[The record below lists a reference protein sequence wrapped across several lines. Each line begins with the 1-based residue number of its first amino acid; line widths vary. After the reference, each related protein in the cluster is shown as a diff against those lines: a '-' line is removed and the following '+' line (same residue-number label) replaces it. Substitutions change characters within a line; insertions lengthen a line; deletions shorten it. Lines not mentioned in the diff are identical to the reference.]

1 MPAPA
6 PASRPQPPL
15 GRVVFVGAGPGAP
28 DLLTIRALESLR
40 TADVIVHDQ
49 LVPRAILD
57 LASPAAEVLLVPR
70 GSDACGDADPGEVA
84 GRLLARL
91 AREGRTVVRLK
102 GGDPSVFARLVEE
115 LEPLRDAGIGV
126 EFVPGVTA
134 ALAAAAAAGVPLTS
148 RSAASSLTI
157 VTGHAAD
164 DKTDGI
170 DFCSLA
176 TVPGT
181 LVVYMGVEQ
190 IAGWSA
196 DLLAAGKPGDT
207 PVTVVS
213 RCAWPDQQIACTTL
227 DRCAADAARHG
238 WQPPAVVI
246 VGETAQPLAARGPL
260 AGRCVLVTRPAGQG
274 DELAA
279 LVRAAGGGCLHV
291 PLVRIEPPESWAAL
305 DAAIARADTYD
316 WVVCASANGVRAFVE
331 RLRHAGRDARA
342 LGTARLAAIGP
353 ATCREL
359 GRAGLHADLAPDTFS
374 SEGLVA
380 AFADMPRGGRFLLV
394 RADRGRELLR
404 TELLARG
411 HTVDEVAAYRTLP
424 VEAVDP
430 EILAAVERAGIG
442 WITITSSAIAEAAVR
457 VFGDRLHRWR
467 VASLSPIT
475 SATLRRAG
483 IAVAAEASEATAA
496 GLLAAIMGHESVEA
510 GEIAP
515 SAESPQPA
523 R

>member
-1 MPAPA
+1 MPASA
-6 PASRPQPPL
+6 TTSRPAQPA

-28 DLLTIRALESLR
+28 DLLTLRALECLR
-40 TADVIVHDQ
+40 TADVVVHDQ
-49 LVPRAILD
+49 LVPPAILD
-57 LASPAAEVLLVPR
+57 LASPVAELLPVPR
-70 GSDACGDADPGEVA
+70 GSEACGEANPGEVA
-84 GRLLARL
+84 GQLLARL
-91 AREGRTVVRLK
+91 ARAGRSIVRLK

-115 LEPLRDAGIGV
+115 LEPLREAGVPV

-157 VTGHAAD
+157 VTGHEAD
-164 DKTDGI
+164 DKAAGI
-170 DFCSLA
+170 DFHSLA
-176 TVPGT
+176 SVPGT

-190 IAGWSA
+190 IARWSA
-196 DLLAAGKPGDT
+196 ELLDAGTPGDT

-227 DRCAADAARHG
+227 DRCAADAVRHG

-246 VGETAQPLAARGPL
+246 VGEAAQPLVATGPL
-260 AGRCVLVTRPAGQG
+260 AGRRVLITRPAGQG

-279 LVRAAGGGCLHV
+279 LVRAAGGGCLHE
-291 PLVRIEPPESWAAL
+291 PLVRIEPPESWADL

-316 WVVCASANGVRAFVE
+316 WIVCASANGVRSFVE
-331 RLRHAGRDARA
+331 RLRRTGRDARA

-359 GRAGLHADLAPDTFS
+359 DRAGLHVDLAPDTFN

-380 AFADMPRGGRFLLV
+380 AFAEVPRGGRFLLV
-394 RADRGRELLR
+394 RADKGRDVLHKELV
-404 TELLARG
+404 ARG
-411 HTVDEVAAYRTLP
+411 HVVDQVAAYRSVP
-424 VEAVDP
+424 VEPLDP
-430 EILAAVERAGIG
+430 QRLAAVDRAGVD

-483 IAVAAEASEATAA
+483 ISVAAEAVEATAA
-496 GLLAAIMGHESVEA
+496 GLVAAIVGSEA
-510 GEIAP
+510 RAVP
-515 SAESPQPA
+515 PPAKSPQIA

>member
-6 PASRPQPPL
+6 TSSRL
-15 GRVVFVGAGPGAP
+15 AHSAGRVVFVGAGPGAP
-28 DLLTIRALESLR
+28 DLLTIRALETLR
-40 TADVIVHDQ
+40 TADVVVHDQ

-57 LASPAAEVLLVPR
+57 LAAPAAERLPVPR

-84 GRLLARL
+84 GQLLARL

-115 LEPLRDAGIGV
+115 LEPLREAGVVV

-164 DKTDGI
+164 DKTAGI
-170 DFCSLA
+170 DFRTLA
-176 TVPGT
+176 SVPGT

-190 IAGWSA
+190 LAGWSA

-213 RCAWPDQQIACTTL
+213 RCAWPDQRIAFTTL
-227 DRCAADAARHG
+227 GRCAADAARHG
-238 WQPPAVVI
+238 WRPPAAVI

-260 AGRCVLVTRPAGQG
+260 AGCGVLVTRPAGQG

-279 LVRAAGGGCLHV
+279 LVAAAGGNCLHV
-291 PLVRIEPPESWAAL
+291 PLVRIEPPDSWEPL

-316 WVVCASANGVRAFVE
+316 WIVFASANGVRAFVE
-331 RLRHAGRDARA
+331 RLRQAGRDARA

-353 ATCREL
+353 ATRREL
-359 GRAGLHADLAPDTFS
+359 DRAGLHADLAPDTYS

-380 AFADMPRGGRFLLV
+380 AFTGAPGGGRFLLV
-394 RADRGRELLR
+394 RADRGRDVLR

-411 HTVDEVAAYRTLP
+411 HAVDEVAAYRNLP
-424 VEAVDP
+424 VDQVDSAT
-430 EILAAVERAGIG
+430 LAAVDRAGVR

-457 VFGDRLHRWR
+457 VFGDRLHRWQ

-475 SATLRRAG
+475 SATLQRAG
-483 IAVAAEASEATAA
+483 IPVAVEASEATAA
-496 GLLAAIMGHESVEA
+496 GLVAAIIGGEAAGHA
-510 GEIAP
+510 GIAP
-515 SAESPQPA
+515 PAESPQPPG
-523 R
+523 

>member
-6 PASRPQPPL
+6 APSRLAQPR

-28 DLLTIRALESLR
+28 DLLTLRALEYLR
-40 TADVIVHDQ
+40 AAEIVVHDQ
-49 LVPRAILD
+49 LVPQAVLD
-57 LASPAAEVLLVPR
+57 VASPAAVRLPVPR
-70 GSDACGDADPGEVA
+70 GDDACGAADPGEAA

-91 AREGRTVVRLK
+91 ASEGRTVVRLK

-115 LEPLRDAGIGV
+115 LEPLREAGIGV

-164 DKTDGI
+164 DKTAGI
-170 DFCSLA
+170 GFPALA
-176 TVPGT
+176 AVPGT

-190 IAGWSA
+190 LADWSA

-213 RCAWPDQQIACTTL
+213 RCAWPDQRIASTTL
-227 DRCAADAARHG
+227 GRCAADAIRQG

-246 VGETAQPLAARGPL
+246 VGEAAQPLAARGPL

-279 LVRAAGGGCLHV
+279 LIRAAGGDCLHV
-291 PLVRIEPPESWAAL
+291 PLVRIAPPESWAAL
-305 DAAIARADTYD
+305 DEAIARADTYD
-316 WVVCASANGVRAFVE
+316 WIVCASANGVRAFVE
-331 RLRHAGRDARA
+331 RLRHAGCDARA

-353 ATCREL
+353 ATRREFE
-359 GRAGLHADLAPDTFS
+359 RAGLHVDLAPETFT
-374 SEGLVA
+374 SEGLSS

-394 RADRGRELLR
+394 RADRGRDVLP
-404 TELLARG
+404 TELRARG
-411 HTVDEVAAYRTLP
+411 HVVDEVTAYLSLP
-424 VEAVDP
+424 VEAVEP
-430 EILAAVERAGIG
+430 ATLAAVDRACVD

-457 VFGDRLHRWR
+457 AFGDRLQRWR

-483 IAVAAEASEATAA
+483 VPVAAEAAEATSA
-496 GLLAAIMGHESVEA
+496 GLVAAIVDRETAASA
-510 GEIAP
+510 GVAP
-515 SAESPQPA
+515 SAESPQIA

>member
-6 PASRPQPPL
+6 TSSRHAHSA

-28 DLLTIRALESLR
+28 DLLTIRALETLR
-40 TADVIVHDQ
+40 TADVVVHDQ

-57 LASPAAEVLLVPR
+57 LAAPAAERLPVPR
-70 GSDACGDADPGEVA
+70 GSDACGDANPGEVA
-84 GRLLARL
+84 GQLLARL

-115 LEPLRDAGIGV
+115 LEPLREAGVVV

-164 DKTDGI
+164 DKTAGI
-170 DFCSLA
+170 DFRTLA
-176 TVPGT
+176 SVPGT

-190 IAGWSA
+190 LAGWSA

-213 RCAWPDQQIACTTL
+213 RCAWPDQRIAFTTL
-227 DRCAADAARHG
+227 GRCAADAARHG
-238 WQPPAVVI
+238 WRPPAAVI

-260 AGRCVLVTRPAGQG
+260 AGCGVLVTRPAGQG

-279 LVRAAGGGCLHV
+279 LVAAAGGNCLHV
-291 PLVRIEPPESWAAL
+291 PLVRIEPPDSWEPL

-316 WVVCASANGVRAFVE
+316 WIVFASANGVRAFVE
-331 RLRHAGRDARA
+331 RLRQAGRDARA
-342 LGTARLAAIGP
+342 LGTSRLAAIGP
-353 ATCREL
+353 ATRREL
-359 GRAGLHADLAPDTFS
+359 DRAGLHVDLAPDTYS

-380 AFADMPRGGRFLLV
+380 AFAHAPGGGRFLLV
-394 RADRGRELLR
+394 RADRGRDVLR

-411 HTVDEVAAYRTLP
+411 HVVDEVAAYRNLP
-424 VEAVDP
+424 VDQVDSAT
-430 EILAAVERAGIG
+430 LAAVDRAEVR
-442 WITITSSAIAEAAVR
+442 WITITSSAIAEAAVQ

-483 IAVAAEASEATAA
+483 IPVAVEASEATAA
-496 GLLAAIMGHESVEA
+496 GLVAAIIGGEAAGHA
-510 GEIAP
+510 GIAP
-515 SAESPQPA
+515 PAESPQPPG
-523 R
+523 